1 MLLHGNAKDWQ
12 SLKHLLPN
20 MCCIYA
26 LVIWANIQN
35 VHILSLYYIA
45 IYIILILS
53 IAYFWYDICTLNY
66 LSSPHTAVNIS
77 NSVMQGWFSMLQW
90 RWGYPS
96 QLVETK
102 EPPWEVVSLTTS
114 IMFHDFSIQT
124 SWETFGDSGRDTS
137 GIPSNC
143 SGFQSTSRLDSA
155 IWKIRLYFIWCGMR
169 TKSTTKCILDPQVAK
184 HWRSM
189 KATIQTLDSLHP
201 WGGQSNN
208 TIAQDGSR
216 KRARSQQRSFWSTV
230 GFNSLQFIVTT
241 LRRWRLNMPS

>member
-53 IAYFWYDICTLNY
+53 TAYFWYDICRLNH

-77 NSVMQGWFSMLQW
+77 DSVMQGWFSMLQW

-96 QLVETK
+96 QHVETK
-102 EPPWEVVSLTTS
+102 EPPWEVVSVTTS

-143 SGFQSTSRLDSA
+143 SGFQSTSRLDPA
-155 IWKIRLYFIWCGMR
+155 IWKISLYFIWCGMR
-169 TKSTTKCILDPQVAK
+169 TKSTTL
-184 HWRSM
+184 HFRYSGS
-189 KATIQTLDSLHP
+189 QTLEEYESLHIE
-201 WGGQSNN
+201 SELL
-208 TIAQDGSR
+208 R
-216 KRARSQQRSFWSTV
+216 MSFDLELICWDFSYLLSSHHADL
-230 GFNSLQFIVTT
+230 G
-241 LRRWRLNMPS
+241 